1 MTPPILPGLAPLADR
16 YDAFVIDLWGCVH
29 NGVAAYPAAAD
40 ALARLGRAGKRRLLL
55 SNAPRRAALI
65 PAQLERMGI
74 VAGEHFDDVLT
85 SGEACWRALHDRT
98 DPFHATLGRRAL
110 HLGPPRDLSMFEGNG
125 LARTTD
131 PAAAEFVLMTGPD
144 DDSWSVARHATILA
158 AARAR
163 SLKAV
168 CANPDREVVRGDHR
182 LVCAGALALAY
193 EALGGEVRWHGKPH
207 PEIYVLALERLGAP
221 ARARVLCVGD
231 GLLTDI
237 AGAAAAGLDS
247 AFIAG
252 GIHGEA
258 HGLAMG
264 VMPDAARLA
273 AVLRGAPAIPTY
285 AIPGLAWGALTP
297 S

>member
-85 SGEACWRALHDRT
+85 SGEACWLALASRA
-98 DPFHATLGRRAL
+98 DPWHAALGTRAL
-110 HLGPPRDLSMFEGNG
+110 HLGPARDLSLFEGNG
-125 LARTTD
+125 LTRTTD
-131 PAAAEFVLMTGPD
+131 PGDADFVLLTGPN
-144 DDSWSVARHATILA
+144 DDSFGLAEHAGALA

-163 SLKAV
+163 GLRAV
-168 CANPDREVVRGDHR
+168 CANPDREVIRGAER
-182 LVCAGALALAY
+182 LICAGALALAY
-193 EALGGEVRWHGKPH
+193 EALGGETRWHGKPY
-207 PEIYVLALERLGAP
+207 PEIYALALERLGRP
-221 ARARVLCVGD
+221 DPARVLCVGD

-247 AFIAG
+247 AFIPG
-252 GIHGEA
+252 GVHGAA
-258 HGLAMG
+258 HGLVMG
-264 VMPDAARLA
+264 VTPDPAGLA
-273 AVLRGAPAIPTY
+273 ALLAGAPAQPRFV
-285 AIPGLAWGALTP
+285 IPGFAW
-297 S
+297 